1 MAPGDAIGQSVVL
14 AGTRL
19 HATVYAVT
27 AVTVYQLRSRDL
39 SPLIDSKPE
48 LGRLMCES
56 LTEHIATEEKMMIPP
71 AVQAHASFS
80 LVAWIEKEMKRFHD
94 SIA

>member
-1 MAPGDAIGQSVVL
+1 MQMPGLVKRDRPAKCLGGRQRR
-14 AGTRL
+14 G
-19 HATVYAVT
+19 
-27 AVTVYQLRSRDL
+27 RDL
-39 SPLIDSKPE
+39 SPLISSKPE

-56 LTEHIATEEKMMIPP
+56 LTEHIATEERVMIPP